1 MAYLIG
7 VDTGGTFTDC
17 VVMDEAG
24 KIHVG
29 KAPSTPQDFSEGI
42 LQSVRVTAE
51 TLGMTLERLLGQ
63 TSLFCHGS
71 TAATNALLTRSGAKT
86 GLITTIG
93 FEDTIF
99 IMRVIGKNA
108 GLGEEKIK
116 RQVKSEK
123 PVPVIPKTLIRGVHE
138 RVDYK
143 GEIVTPLDREGA
155 RGAVKLLADS
165 GVDAIAVALLW
176 AQANPAHEQEIKRL
190 IKEMYPDIY
199 VTTSSDLVPVLGEYE
214 RTATTVIN
222 AYLGPLVSRYLQQLE
237 GRLKGA
243 GFQHS
248 PLVAQAHGG
257 SLRVDQAVDQPVSTI
272 HSGPVAGVIGSKY
285 VADLLGYA
293 NVITTDMGGTS
304 FDIGL
309 ISEGAA
315 EPALETIIDQYHLLV
330 PMIGVTSIG
339 AGGGSIAWVEPV
351 TNRLRV
357 GPSSAGAEPG
367 PVCYDA
373 GGTEPTVTD
382 ADLVLGYLN
391 PDYFLGGKMKL
402 NREKAAQAIKTKIA
416 DPLGMD
422 LTKAAAGINAI
433 VNAHMADLIRSV
445 TVGRGYDPRRFVLF
459 AYGGAGPVHA
469 TAYGK
474 EAMGVIIPVTASVHS
489 AMGALASDIVH
500 PYQVGV
506 PMQAPA
512 DVDRFNQ
519 VFADLDSRAL
529 HDLQRDGFS
538 QEEMTLSRF
547 VDMRYSRQVH
557 GVRTPCP
564 DGKLNAGDLEKVYST
579 FETLYER
586 LYGKGAAYREA
597 GMQITTFRVEAR
609 GSMARPALTKH
620 PMSSSDPSGASKLPR
635 EAFFHRGPVI
645 VDIYDFEKLQA
656 GNVVP
661 GPAIIESPITTI
673 LIDSDQ
679 TGRLDEYLNVIVG
692 PKGIS

>member
-1 MAYLIG
+1 M
-7 VDTGGTFTDC
+7 
-17 VVMDEAG
+17 
-24 KIHVG
+24 
-29 KAPSTPQDFSEGI
+29 
-42 LQSVRVTAE
+42 
-51 TLGMTLERLLGQ
+51 
-63 TSLFCHGS
+63 
-71 TAATNALLTRSGAKT
+71 
-86 GLITTIG
+86 
-93 FEDTIF
+93 
-99 IMRVIGKNA
+99 
-108 GLGEEKIK
+108 
-116 RQVKSEK
+116 
-123 PVPVIPKTLIRGVHE
+123 
-138 RVDYK
+138 
-143 GEIVTPLDREGA
+143 
-155 RGAVKLLADS
+155 
-165 GVDAIAVALLW
+165 
-176 AQANPAHEQEIKRL
+176 
-190 IKEMYPDIY
+190 
-199 VTTSSDLVPVLGEYE
+199 
-214 RTATTVIN
+214 
-222 AYLGPLVSRYLQQLE
+222 
-237 GRLKGA
+237 
-243 GFQHS
+243 
-248 PLVAQAHGG
+248 
-257 SLRVDQAVDQPVSTI
+257 
-272 HSGPVAGVIGSKY
+272 AGVIGSKY
-285 VADLLGYA
+285 VADLLGHA

-357 GPSSAGAEPG
+357 GPNSAGAEPG

-391 PDYFLGGKMKL
+391 PDYFLGGQMKL

-422 LTKAAAGINAI
+422 LMEAAAGINAI

-564 DGKLNAGDLEKVYST
+564 DGKLKAGDLEKVYST

-609 GSMARPALTKH
+609 GSIARPALTKYR
-620 PMSSSDPSGASKLPR
+620 MSSSDPSGASKLSR
-635 EAFFHRGPVI
+635 EAFFNVGPVM
-645 VDIYDFEKLQA
+645 VDIYDFERLQA